1 MSIVLVLVDIPVV
14 ELNKVAASVQDE
26 TTAEAINPTFNEW
39 LAVISISDV

>member
-1 MSIVLVLVDIPVV
+1 MPIKLVLMDIPVV

-26 TTAEAINPTFNEW
+26 TTAEAIKPTFSEW